1 MTDSSQRTSELVLM
15 RNAGWT
21 GRLFWPA
28 LRPMFIELIRTPPA
42 NRDATVI
49 SRAERLSLAA
59 AQILDAR
66 LSDRTF
72 LAGESFSMR
81 DIPAATTFIVGTR
94 LIFIIPN
101 CPTSTDGINSSNNSF
116 FRRLKRP
123 PGHPPEQDAGQGV
136 FLRAR
141 HLRAS
146 KPAETLEISA
156 KPLKGLRGAIGHGP

>member
-81 DIPAATTFIVGTR
+81 GHSSRDDLHRWHALDIHHPELPNLYR
-94 LIFIIPN
+94 WYQLI
-101 CPTSTDGINSSNNSF
+101 
-116 FRRLKRP
+116 KQRP
-123 PGHPPEQDAGQGV
+123 PFRGV
-136 FLRAR
+136 VMRL
-141 HLRAS
+141 
-146 KPAETLEISA
+146 
-156 KPLKGLRGAIGHGP
+156 